1 MGSLFWSAYFENLG
15 GGNFGGRCNGTNE
28 LTLMFFEF
36 KERWVR
42 PKLNLA
48 ALVTMRDQGM
58 SLREISRV
66 TGVPRTTLYHH
77 IKTIL

>member
-1 MGSLFWSAYFENLG
+1 
-15 GGNFGGRCNGTNE
+15 
-28 LTLMFFEF
+28 MFFEF

-48 ALVTMRDQGM
+48 ALVTMREQGM

-66 TGVPRTTLYHH
+66 TGVPRTSLKKEGVCSLTRG
-77 IKTIL
+77 IKGDRGMNICPLLMKIS